1 MNLEKSCG
9 ATFTQ
14 AALKR
19 AADILKSSPNGN
31 EKYIIH
37 LTDGTPTRS
46 YKMKSVDRSGIATFD
61 YSNTITSERNNY
73 YYELYRRNQYANIMG
88 SKMGDGQA
96 YELVPKGDA
105 RYNQVY
111 SIHRAYDV
119 PDASTGRR
127 LDITNHGRPTLY
139 EAKKYS
145 K

>member
-1 MNLEKSCG
+1 MFKEKAGENVRFALVTYGSDVFDGSLCKEFYFENQYFPDNTVGTLTPNKEDIIAKLPTKAPYELGKSCG

-73 YYELYRRNQYANIMG
+73 YYELYRRNG
-88 SKMGDGQA
+88 
-96 YELVPKGDA
+96 
-105 RYNQVY
+105 
-111 SIHRAYDV
+111 
-119 PDASTGRR
+119 R
-127 LDITNHGRPTLY
+127 LD
-139 EAKKYS
+139 
-145 K
+145 